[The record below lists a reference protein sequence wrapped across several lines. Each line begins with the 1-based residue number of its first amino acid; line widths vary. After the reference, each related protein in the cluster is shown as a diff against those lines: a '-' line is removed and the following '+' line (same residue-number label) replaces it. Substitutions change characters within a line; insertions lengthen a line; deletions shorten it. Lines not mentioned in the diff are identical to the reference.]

1 MAENSVQVIDI
12 DEGPKIAWNQEGTR
26 ITFGD
31 DDLMLNVSKYQR
43 NYDNHIDISADQYG
57 TLSMGVGLYYVAQLD
72 IPAFRYPPQPEPAE
86 GEEQEPVEPLPLDMG
101 QVILTLWALR

>member
-1 MAENSVQVIDI
+1 
-12 DEGPKIAWNQEGTR
+12 
-26 ITFGD
+26 
-31 DDLMLNVSKYQR
+31 
-43 NYDNHIDISADQYG
+43 
-57 TLSMGVGLYYVAQLD
+57 MGVGLYYVAQLD